1 MSTKI
6 RHIPLDRLVPHPG
19 NPNRMSRTNFRKL
32 LGHIERTGRY
42 EPLVVRPCPGRA
54 GFFQIIN
61 GHHRCEALR
70 VLGHRTADVVV
81 WDVDDEQT
89 DVLLGT
95 LNRLNGRDTLDR
107 KLTLLR
113 RLNEHIPTRKL
124 ARLLPQTSGQL
135 ERLVGAGVPP
145 RVKQPQADAFAIP
158 LVFFVDET
166 QQHAIE
172 EALSA
177 TMASSGA
184 ATRAGRRA
192 AALMQIARCFLGRQ
206 TDPCPV
212 GPSQE
217 EPVSSDAAR
226 SV

>member
-70 VLGHRTADVVV
+70 VLGHKTADVVV

-89 DVLLGT
+89 DILLGT

-107 KLTLLR
+107 KLALLR
-113 RLNEHIPTRKL
+113 RLNERIPTRKL
-124 ARLLPQTSGQL
+124 ARLLPQTFGQL
-135 ERLVGAGVPP
+135 ERLVGAQAVP
-145 RVKQPQADAFAIP
+145 RVKQPRADAFAIP
-158 LVFFVDET
+158 LVFFVDAR
-166 QQHAIE
+166 QQRTIE

-177 TMASSGA
+177 MMASSGA

-192 AALMQIARCFLGRQ
+192 AALMQIARCFLGQQ

-212 GPSQE
+212 GPSRE

>member
-42 EPLVVRPCPGRA
+42 EPLVVRPCPGRP

-70 VLGHRTADVVV
+70 TLGRKTADVIV

-89 DVLLGT
+89 DILLGT
-95 LNRLNGRDTLDR
+95 LNRLNGRDTLDQ

-113 RLNEHIPTRKL
+113 RLNERIPTRKL
-124 ARLLPQTSGQL
+124 ARLLPQTLGQL
-135 ERLVGAGVPP
+135 ERMISARSLP
-145 RVKQPQADAFAIP
+145 RVKQPRADAFAIP
-158 LVFFVDET
+158 LVFFVDEA
-166 QQHAIE
+166 QQRTIE
-172 EALSA
+172 EALA
-177 TMASSGA
+177 ALAASSGA
-184 ATRAGRRA
+184 GTRAGRRA
-192 AALMQIARCFLGRQ
+192 AALTQIARGFLGRQ
-206 TDPCPV
+206 TDAGWPDHS
-212 GPSQE
+212 GE
-217 EPVSSDAAR
+217 EPVSLVAAKR
-226 SV
+226 A

>member
-1 MSTKI
+1 MNTKI

-54 GFFQIIN
+54 RFFQIIS

-70 VLGHRTADVVV
+70 VLGHKRADVVV
-81 WDVDDEQT
+81 WDVDDEQA
-89 DVLLGT
+89 DILLGT
-95 LNRLNGRDTLDR
+95 LNRLNGRDTLDQ
-107 KLTLLR
+107 KLALLR
-113 RLNEHIPTRKL
+113 RLHEHIPTHKL
-124 ARLLPQTSGQL
+124 ARLLPQTLGQL
-135 ERLVGAGVPP
+135 ERLVGGCVTP
-145 RVKQPQADAFAIP
+145 RVKQPQADAFAVP
-158 LVFFVDET
+158 LVFFVDEM
-166 QQHAIE
+166 QQRTIE

-177 TMASSGA
+177 MMASSDA

-192 AALMQIARCFLGRQ
+192 AALMQIARSFLSRQ
-206 TDPCPV
+206 TAPCPV
-212 GPSQE
+212 DPSRQ